1 MTAKVPSVVPLSQ
14 LVDGQEAD
22 AFILLARKEELKT
35 REGKAYWRVTF
46 RDPGREV
53 TFPIWNDSPLA
64 ESCRSDWRTGVFYKV
79 RAVYRSTN
87 FGPQLDIKRIRAAT
101 DEDRADGFDPLA
113 LTARSRFEPE
123 AMFAEL
129 LAMAQEKIH
138 DPPLAQLVA
147 GILTENRDTLL
158 ELPAGKHHHDFRGG
172 FLEHILSVAR
182 NAVFL
187 AEKYGELYPAEL
199 PQASQDLV
207 VAGAILHDIGKLIE
221 LQAAP
226 SGAEFTP
233 RGELIGHIV
242 LGRDIVRDA
251 ASRYPL
257 PAELLL
263 RLENIIISHQ
273 RTPEWGAPKPPMTPE
288 ALLVFYADDVDA
300 RLQMMIEAL
309 QGDTSDSW
317 ITSKQNALG
326 QRVFKGLQPQGQQ
339 PQGQQ
344 PQGE

>member
-1 MTAKVPSVVPLSQ
+1 MTTKASSIVPLSQ

-22 AFILLARKEELKT
+22 LFILLARKEELKT

-46 RDPGREV
+46 RDPGRDV

-64 ESCRSDWRTGVFYKV
+64 GNCRSAWRSGVFYKV

-87 FGPQLDIKRIRAAT
+87 FGPQLDIKRIREAT
-101 DEDRADGFDPLA
+101 EEDRADGFDPFA
-113 LTARSRFEPE
+113 LTARSRFEPD
-123 AMFAEL
+123 AMFTEL
-129 LAMAQEKIH
+129 LTMAQERIH
-138 DPPLAQLVA
+138 DAQLAQLVA
-147 GILTENRDTLL
+147 GILSENREMLL

-172 FLEHILSVAR
+172 FLEHMLSVAR
-182 NAVFL
+182 NAAFL
-187 AEKYGELYPAEL
+187 AEKYGGLYPAEL

-221 LQAAP
+221 LQATP
-226 SGAEFTP
+226 SGAAFTP
-233 RGELIGHIV
+233 AGELIGHIV

-263 RLENIIISHQ
+263 RLEHIIIAHQ
-273 RTPEWGAPKPPMTPE
+273 RSPEWGSPKPPMTPE

-300 RLQMMIEAL
+300 RLQMMIEVL
-309 QGDTSDSW
+309 QADNSEG
-317 ITSKQNALG
+317 IVTSKQNVFG
-326 QRVFKGLQPQGQQ
+326 HRVFKGQQ
-339 PQGQQ
+339 HQAQ
-344 PQGE
+344 

>member
-1 MTAKVPSVVPLSQ
+1 MTTKAPSIVPLSQ

-22 AFILLARKEELKT
+22 TFILLARKEELKT

-46 RDPGREV
+46 RDPGRDV
-53 TFPIWNDSPLA
+53 TFPVWNDSPLA
-64 ESCRSDWRTGVFYKV
+64 ESCRTAWRTGVFYKV
-79 RAVYRSTN
+79 RAIYRSTN
-87 FGPQLDIKRIRAAT
+87 FGPQLDIKRIREAT
-101 DEDRADGFDPLA
+101 EEDRVDGFDPFV
-113 LTARSRFEPE
+113 LTPRSRFEPE

-129 LAMAQEKIH
+129 LAVAQEGIH
-138 DPPLAQLVA
+138 DPQLSQLVA
-147 GILTENRDTLL
+147 GILAEQREKLL

-172 FLEHILSVAR
+172 FLEHVLSVAR
-182 NAVFL
+182 NAAFL
-187 AEKYGELYPAEL
+187 AKKYGDLYPDGL

-221 LQAAP
+221 LQATP

-233 RGELIGHIV
+233 AGELIGHIV

-257 PAELLL
+257 PAESLL
-263 RLENIIISHQ
+263 RLEHIIIAHQ
-273 RTPEWGAPKPPMTPE
+273 RSPDWGSPKPPMTPE

-309 QGDTSDSW
+309 QADKSEGFV
-317 ITSKQNALG
+317 TSKQNALG
-326 QRVFKGLQPQGQQ
+326 QRVFKGSVT
-339 PQGQQ
+339 
-344 PQGE
+344 

>member
-1 MTAKVPSVVPLSQ
+1 MTTKAPSIVPLSQ

-22 AFILLARKEELKT
+22 TFILLARKEELKT

-64 ESCRSDWRTGVFYKV
+64 EGCRNAWRTGVFYKV

-87 FGPQLDIKRIRAAT
+87 FGPQLDIKRIREAT
-101 DEDRADGFDPLA
+101 DEDRPDGFDPFA

-123 AMFAEL
+123 AMFTEL
-129 LAMAQEKIH
+129 LAMSQEGI
-138 DPPLAQLVA
+138 DNPQLSQLVA
-147 GILTENRDTLL
+147 GILSENRERLL

-172 FLEHILSVAR
+172 FLEHVLSVTR
-182 NAVFL
+182 NAAFL
-187 AEKYGELYPAEL
+187 TEKYGGLYPDEL
-199 PQASQDLV
+199 PRASQDLV
-207 VAGAILHDIGKLIE
+207 IAGAILHDIGKLIE
-221 LQAAP
+221 LQATP

-233 RGELIGHIV
+233 PGELIGHIV

-251 ASRYPL
+251 ATRHPL

-263 RLENIIISHQ
+263 RLEHIIIAHQ
-273 RTPEWGAPKPPMTPE
+273 RSPEWGSPKPPMTPE

-309 QGDTSDSW
+309 QEDRSEGFV
-317 ITSKQNALG
+317 TSKQNSLG
-326 QRVFKGLQPQGQQ
+326 QRVFKGTDPKEQ
-339 PQGQQ
+339 
-344 PQGE
+344 